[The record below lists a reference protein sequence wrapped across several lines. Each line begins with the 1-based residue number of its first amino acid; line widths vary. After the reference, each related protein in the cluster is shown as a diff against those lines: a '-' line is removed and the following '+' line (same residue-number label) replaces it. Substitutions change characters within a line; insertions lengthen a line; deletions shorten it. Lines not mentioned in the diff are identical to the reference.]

1 MKLFA
6 FPLRL
11 AAPPVALGTILPP
24 FAQTVGL
31 RELVVTASRA
41 KVASGLSCIAL
52 AFAQS
57 AMAQAASEQPPV
69 FFGNET
75 IVTAG
80 RISQRLAD
88 ALRNVTVIRA
98 EDIARS
104 GQLTLAQ
111 VLQQF
116 GGLEVASNGGH
127 GSAQSVF
134 IRGSN
139 SAHTLVLV
147 DGIRMGSAT
156 LGTTAF
162 ENIPVALIERIE
174 IVPGPVS
181 SLYGS
186 DAIGGVIQIFTKS
199 RRYSP
204 QVDVTASLGSRDT
217 KSLKGSFGTSLG
229 DTDFTLSMGLF
240 ETDNFDA
247 TKPTISFGRH
257 NPDKDGYRNASVSG
271 NVVHRI
277 DARNEVGANLMYSDG
292 KTHFDSG
299 PTTDN
304 LTAQELSL
312 FSLYSKNQITSGW
325 QSSVRAGLSRDNSAS
340 LGGATTSRFK
350 TEQTQATW
358 ENTFQLNVGSV
369 IAGVEY
375 LKQDIETTTR
385 YEVTNRTVRSLFA
398 GYSADFGPH
407 RAQASVRRDD
417 NSQFGTP
424 TTGSIAYGYQ
434 LTPSMRLRASYGT
447 AFHAP
452 SFNELYFPNFGNRD
466 LHSERSRNREIG
478 FDYEAAGQRFSATA
492 FDNRIDGLIVFV
504 FNPETSSSQP
514 ENVAKARIRGVE
526 LSYTGRLFDTQLR
539 SKITLQDPVSE
550 PSGFQLQRRA
560 KQHGSVLAS
569 RSFGPWRADAEFVAS
584 GQRFDSINELPAS
597 RLGGYGVVNL
607 SLARTLSP
615 EWSAQLR
622 WNNVTNKKY
631 ELIQGYN
638 TFGSNVLAS
647 LTWTP
652 AR

>member
-1 MKLFA
+1 MV
-6 FPLRL
+6 
-11 AAPPVALGTILPP
+11 VAT
-24 FAQTVGL
+24 
-31 RELVVTASRA
+31 
-41 KVASGLSCIAL
+41 
-52 AFAQS
+52 QS
-57 AMAQAASEQPPV
+57 AIAQPSVQPPV

-80 RISQRLAD
+80 RVSQRLAD

-116 GGLEVASNGGH
+116 GGVEMASNGGH
-127 GSAQSVF
+127 GSAQGVF
-134 IRGSN
+134 IRGAN

-147 DGIRMGSAT
+147 DGIRLGSAT

-162 ENIPVALIERIE
+162 ENIPLALIERIE

-204 QVDVTASLGSRDT
+204 QAEVSASVGSYGTR
-217 KSLKGSFGTSLG
+217 SLRGSFGTSLG
-229 DTDFTLSMGLF
+229 DTDLTLSAGRF
-240 ETDNFDA
+240 QTDGFDA

-257 NPDKDGYRNASVSG
+257 NPDKDGYRNSSVSG
-271 NVVHRI
+271 NVVHRF

-292 KTHFDSG
+292 KSHFDSG

-312 FSLYSKNQITSGW
+312 LSVYSKNQITSGW
-325 QSSVRAGLSRDNSAS
+325 QSSLRLGASRDNSES
-340 LGGATTSRFK
+340 LGGATVNRFK
-350 TEQTQATW
+350 TDQTQATW
-358 ENTFQLNVGSV
+358 QNALQLDVGALV
-369 IAGVEY
+369 VGAEY
-375 LKQDIETTTR
+375 LKQKIATTTA
-385 YEVTNRTVRSLFA
+385 YQVSSRTVKSLFG

-407 RAQASVRRDD
+407 RAQASIRRDD

-424 TTGSIAYGYQ
+424 STGSVAYGYQ
-434 LTPSMRLRASYGT
+434 ISPSMRVRASYGT

-452 SFNELYFPNFGNRD
+452 SFNELYFPGFGNPA
-466 LHSERSRNREIG
+466 LHSERSRSRELG

-492 FDNRIDGLIVFV
+492 FENRISDLIIFT
-504 FNPETSSSQP
+504 FNPATSSSQP
-514 ENVAKARIRGVE
+514 ENVAKAKVRGIE
-526 LSYTGRLFDTQLR
+526 LSYIGRILDTQLR
-539 SKITLQDPVSE
+539 GKLTLQDPASE
-550 PSGFQLQRRA
+550 PSGSQLQRRA
-560 KQHGSVLAS
+560 KQHGSVVAS
-569 RSFGPWRADAEFVAS
+569 RAFGPWRADAEWVAS
-584 GQRFDSINELPAS
+584 GARFDSANEAPAS
-597 RLGGYGVVNL
+597 RMGGYGVVNL
-607 SLARTLSP
+607 ALNRTFSP

-622 WNNVTNKKY
+622 WNNVANRKY

-638 TFGSNVLAS
+638 TPGSNLLAS

-652 AR
+652 TR